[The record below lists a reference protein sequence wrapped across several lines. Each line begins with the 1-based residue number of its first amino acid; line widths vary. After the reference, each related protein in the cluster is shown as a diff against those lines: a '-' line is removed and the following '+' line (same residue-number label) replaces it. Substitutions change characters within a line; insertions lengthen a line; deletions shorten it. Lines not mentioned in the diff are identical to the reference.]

1 MRRFAKLA
9 TLALATLGQP
19 SSAEVCL
26 SASDGMDCYVV
37 VTGWDA
43 LESIGLKYFEQ
54 RQAVTLAFR
63 PGLQMSSAEDQ
74 LLEPDRP
81 VSQIEWYLV
90 AQTSASDIATAI
102 NDADREQLRQYALG
116 FPDGLRKAVC
126 GPRPVRFDAG
136 EPGEVGF
143 LRTGGVLEVSVNL
156 QLVGPNGMQLG
167 IEEIAL
173 ATLDTCEAL

>member
-1 MRRFAKLA
+1 MRRFATLA
-9 TLALATLGQP
+9 TLGLVTLGQP
-19 SSAEVCL
+19 SAAEVCL

-37 VTGWDA
+37 VTGWEV

-63 PGLQMSSAEDQ
+63 PSRQLSSAEDQ

-81 VSQIEWYLV
+81 VAQIAWYLV

-102 NDADREQLRQYALG
+102 DDEGREQLRRYALS
-116 FPDGLRKAVC
+116 FPDGVRKAVC
-126 GPRPVRFDAG
+126 GPRPARFDAG

-143 LRTGGVLEVSVNL
+143 LRAGGVMEVSVNL
-156 QLVGPNGMQLG
+156 HLVGPNGMQLG

-173 ATLDTCEAL
+173 ATLDTCEVH